1 MSTSLIFGILI
12 IIEGIVCMK
21 SDKYFLSKS
30 TVEKIP
36 PQYRKEYSFKT
47 GIMIVCVGIFIIAMG
62 YLNSYG
68 ILLGTQGLICYIVVA
83 AAIFSYGKYMHKK
96 YSNK

>member
-1 MSTSLIFGILI
+1 
-12 IIEGIVCMK
+12 
-21 SDKYFLSKS
+21 
-30 TVEKIP
+30 
-36 PQYRKEYSFKT
+36 
-47 GIMIVCVGIFIIAMG
+47 MIVCVGVFIIAMG